1 MENPGARARK
11 ATWNQ
16 PLRGGLWIFR
26 GPNFERY
33 GPEAYCIIVLDL
45 PGLLPL
51 RGLLR
56 GTAPSGAWVSYFNS
70 LGPVTDASTESHR
83 AVTIHLGPNHFV
95 LLIYF
100 KIKLK

>member
-33 GPEAYCIIVLDL
+33 GPEAYCIFVLDL
-45 PGLLPL
+45 PGLMPHCGLSTGDGPE
-51 RGLLR
+51 RGLEGFLR
-56 GTAPSGAWVSYFNS
+56 YLPWACHGC
-70 LGPVTDASTESHR
+70 LD
-83 AVTIHLGPNHFV
+83 
-95 LLIYF
+95 
-100 KIKLK
+100 